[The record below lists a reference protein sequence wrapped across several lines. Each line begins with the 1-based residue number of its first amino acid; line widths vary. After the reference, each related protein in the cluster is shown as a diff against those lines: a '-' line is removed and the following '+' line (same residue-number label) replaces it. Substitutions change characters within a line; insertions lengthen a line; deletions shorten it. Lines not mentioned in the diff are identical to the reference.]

1 MCNCVTYNH
10 LYKRCFFTFIINMY
24 HRSLLAFMS
33 LTKLTLLLGLAVVR
47 ESYLPVKYN
56 ALEVQR
62 IFLWKA
68 VYLWT

>member
-1 MCNCVTYNH
+1 
-10 LYKRCFFTFIINMY
+10 MY

-33 LTKLTLLLGLAVVR
+33 LTKLTLLFGFAVVR
-47 ESYLPVKYN
+47 ESYLSVKYN

-68 VYLWT
+68 VYLWM